1 MIRAVLAVALL
12 ALAGC
17 SSSTHVFRASTA
29 TTTTGTPT
37 STSTTATPTT
47 ISSTTS
53 TSVTPSAE
61 SVYLAQLGAEQ
72 ARLAA
77 AETKIPTRPRTPAAL
92 RRSIVLLGTAVGA
105 LADGLAGIKPP
116 PGVAAQHAHLISIMR
131 TYAGTLEQAA
141 GLAGAPG
148 SEPRA
153 AQLLISATSTA
164 SQAFTTT
171 IAKIDSTLGRSPG

>member
-1 MIRAVLAVALL
+1 
-12 ALAGC
+12 
-17 SSSTHVFRASTA
+17 
-29 TTTTGTPT
+29 
-37 STSTTATPTT
+37 
-47 ISSTTS
+47 
-53 TSVTPSAE
+53 
-61 SVYLAQLGAEQ
+61 VYLAQLGAEQ

-77 AETKIPTRPRTPAAL
+77 AETKIPIRPRTPAAL
-92 RRSIVLLGTAVGA
+92 RRSIVLLGTAVRA

-116 PGVAAQHAHLISIMR
+116 PGVAAQHAQLISIMR

-153 AQLLISATSTA
+153 AQLLISATGTA